1 MTSNVNR
8 DYFHRYLAG
17 GTVMRQGRTVSRRD
31 FIIAN
36 SGVATTSALA
46 DQVAAATQRFSTAVA
61 LLTNSQQLDLEQ
73 LSRINGAL
81 RGSLT
86 SPVLRNKPLTFKAL
100 RAMNDYQCPE
110 PEIALAQ
117 SKQFLSQHKTQQAT
131 AKEALALLAGLTLAH
146 PFTEGNG
153 RTTRALFEALCTR
166 HQHDMLSPYL
176 FVLSSN
182 RMDDF
187 IGFLHSHRDSAY
199 RDIGQRFFHDFLAWQ
214 EHFSKQCSSI
224 ESNTVNKINNKL
236 LFIQPDRWHTP
247 LLQLFWQSPMIS
259 VKTLPAKV
267 ADYFAAKPAL
277 DTLLE
282 RGVIS
287 MTTFYNEL
295 CFVADDILAAHEA
308 IEDTLLAVS

>member
-1 MTSNVNR
+1 MNR
-8 DYFHRYLAG
+8 YLNRSYFHRYLAG
-17 GTVMRQGRTVSRRD
+17 GPVLRRGRQVSRRD
-31 FIIAN
+31 FIIAS
-36 SGVATTSALA
+36 SGIKTTTAIA
-46 DQVAAATQRFSTAVA
+46 DEVAAATQRFSTAVSI
-61 LLTNSQQLDLEQ
+61 LTNSQQLDLEQ
-73 LSRINGAL
+73 LSHINAAL
-81 RGSLT
+81 RGPLA
-86 SPVLRNKPLTFKAL
+86 SPVLRDKPLTFKAL
-100 RAMNDYQCPE
+100 RAMNNYQCPE
-110 PEIALAQ
+110 PELALAQ
-117 SKQFLSQHKTQQAT
+117 SKQLLSLHWTKQAT

-153 RTTRALFEALCTR
+153 RTTRALFETLCTR
-166 HQHDMLSPYL
+166 HQHSMLSPYL

-199 RDIGQRFFHDFLAWQ
+199 RDIGQRFFHDFLVWQ
-214 EHFSKQCSSI
+214 EHFSMQCSTI
-224 ESNTVNKINNKL
+224 ESDTVNKINNKL

-277 DTLLE
+277 DTLLK
-282 RGVIS
+282 RGIVS
-287 MTTFYNEL
+287 MTTFHNEL

-308 IEDTLLAVS
+308 IEGKLLAVS